1 MSSPPT
7 GEDDSM
13 ERAPLAAVAV
23 SGFAAAIGQ
32 IVILREMLVLFHG
45 NELSTGIIFCCWLLW
60 TAAGTGLARR
70 PGSEA
75 PSAALPAL
83 LALLALS
90 LPATILLARAAR
102 PLWGIPA
109 GQQMS
114 PSIMLG
120 MVLTTTSIFCL
131 ASGAA
136 FTLSWRKA
144 LAECSH
150 PAEQPLAIYCGEA
163 AGAGIGGLF
172 FSFFLLPHF
181 TALQA
186 GAITSSILLAAAVIL
201 FRPLRHTPGSPGW
214 KILLPAA
221 VLLGVAAFA
230 AASSLEGPSR
240 RWQWG
245 GTPLAVRDTPF
256 HNLALLKN
264 RDQVSLFSNGLWL
277 FSVPDPQNAE
287 LTAHLSLLQHPNP
300 ESVLLIGGAQAGLAG
315 EILKHPRVAH
325 IDCVEPDPEVV
336 RMAGRFLPGSATAS
350 LRDPRVQIHH
360 EDARTF
366 LRRGAQVYDVVILD
380 LGEPL
385 NAEMNGFYTV
395 EFFSR
400 VNRMMKEGGVFSLAV
415 PSSPDIIGPAQARL
429 LRSIHSTLKVSFA
442 SVLAIPGESARFFA
456 SPSPSALTADP
467 KELAVRIAERKLDL
481 RYVRDDF
488 LFDAMNPL
496 RLDYLLRAIESSGTG
511 RLNRDFEPTCYFNAI
526 LVWAAQLDPILER
539 TMIRFNEAGDLLPWI
554 ALGALLLWGIFRK
567 VPAERG
573 AGVVFNVALAGGIQM
588 ILEIVLLLGFQ
599 ILEGFVY
606 SQLAAIVSAT
616 MAGLALGAAVLA
628 RFCPHP
634 VKPVRSLAILQA
646 VISLY
651 CVGLMGLL
659 RVLHGAIQSGQS
671 PAVPTAWIFS
681 GLALSAGLLG
691 GLHFSLATKAVVSL
705 SPSLRQAT
713 GATLY
718 AWDTA
723 GAAAG
728 ALIASLFLLPVHGI
742 TDTLRAVSLLS
753 LAGIA
758 ALGVGAGGKRRTRHA
773 SGGMTEGIRP

>member
-1 MSSPPT
+1 
-7 GEDDSM
+7 M
-13 ERAPLAAVAV
+13 ERAPLAAATLA
-23 SGFAAAIGQ
+23 GFAAAIGQ

-45 NELSTGIIFCCWLLW
+45 NELSTGIIFFCWLLW
-60 TAAGTGLARR
+60 TAAGAGLARR
-70 PGSEA
+70 PG
-75 PSAALPAL
+75 PSSRGAALPAV
-83 LALLALS
+83 LAMLALS

-102 PLWGIPA
+102 LLWGIPA
-109 GQQMS
+109 GQQVP

-120 MVLTTTSIFCL
+120 MVLTTISIFCL

-136 FTLSWRKA
+136 FTLSWRTA
-144 LAECSH
+144 LAERSH
-150 PAEQPLAIYCGEA
+150 PEEQPLAIYCGEA

-186 GAITSSILLAAAVIL
+186 GAITSSILLTAAMILFLHLGRFSPRPRWQILLLAAV
-201 FRPLRHTPGSPGW
+201 
-214 KILLPAA
+214 
-221 VLLGVAAFA
+221 LGVAAFS
-230 AASSLEGPSR
+230 AASRLEGPSR

-245 GTPLAVRDTPF
+245 GMPLAVRDTPF
-256 HNLALLKN
+256 HNLALLKT
-264 RDQVSLFSNGLWL
+264 RDQISLFSNGLWL

-287 LTAHLSLLQHPNP
+287 LAAHLPLLQHPHP
-300 ESVLLIGGAQAGLAG
+300 ESVLLIGGAQAGLVG
-315 EILKHPRVAH
+315 EILKYPRVRQ

-336 RMAGRFLPGSATAS
+336 RMSGQFLPGSVTAP

-366 LRRGAQVYDVVILD
+366 LRRGAQGYDIVILD

-400 VNRMMKEGGVFSLAV
+400 VNRLMKEGGVFSLAV

-429 LRSIHSTLKVSFA
+429 LQSIHSTLKVSFA

-467 KELAVRIAERKLDL
+467 RELAGRISERKLDV

-496 RLDYLLRAIESSGTG
+496 RLDYMLRAIESAGPG

-539 TMIRFNEAGDLLPWI
+539 TMIRFTEAGDLMPWI
-554 ALGALLLWGIFRK
+554 ALGALVLWGIFRK

-573 AGVVFNVALAGGIQM
+573 TGVVFNVALAGGIQM
-588 ILEIVLLLGFQ
+588 SLEIALLLGFQ

-606 SQLAAIVSAT
+606 SQLAAIISAT

-628 RFCPHP
+628 RFRPNP
-634 VKPVRSLAILQA
+634 VKPVKSLAILQA

-651 CVGLMGLL
+651 CVGIMGLL
-659 RVLHGAIQSGQS
+659 RVLHDAIQSGQS

-691 GLHFSLATKAVVSL
+691 GLHFSLATKAVGSL
-705 SPSLRQAT
+705 SPRPGQAT
-713 GATLY
+713 GARLY

-728 ALIASLFLLPVHGI
+728 ALIASLFLLPVYGI

-753 LAGIA
+753 LGGIA
-758 ALGVGAGGKRRTRHA
+758 ALGGRSGGKLNSRRE
-773 SGGMTEGIRP
+773 SKGMNAGISP